1 MPLLGAEM
9 NGMEQLLCAFLTRKG
24 VKAKTLGSIYRGVD
38 VSSIIANNQVEAIN
52 KFSKYLPLSQQINDI
67 GTFVQYLPRKA
78 QNNTLQQNIYLLN
91 TTTPGF
97 DPNTANTIANLV
109 INDGSGPP
117 YILVRGNQ
125 SSGNQSSG
133 NQSYG
138 NQSYGNQS
146 YSGMGGKRTRGKRKG
161 RKSRKSRRI

>member
-1 MPLLGAEM
+1 MWSSQGKLCVQTM
-9 NGMEQLLCAFLTRKG
+9 NGQALL
-24 VKAKTLGSIYRGVD
+24 KAKTLGSIYRGVD

-52 KFSKYLPLSQQINDI
+52 KFSKYLPLLQQINDI

-97 DPNTANTIANLV
+97 DPNMANTIAKLV

-117 YILVRGNQ
+117 YILVG
-125 SSGNQSSG
+125 GNQSSG

-138 NQSYGNQS
+138 NQSYRNQS
-146 YSGMGGKRTRGKRKG
+146 YRNQSYPGMGGKRTIKSRRGKRKG
-161 RKSRKSRRI
+161 RKSRRI